1 MSRKSLDCRQV
12 LANGTCTLVITGSEA
27 EVLDLAILHAIV
39 SHNCDDPYR
48 LRQKLQALLVD
59 LPEVKSA
66 LA

>member
-12 LANGTCTLVITGSEA
+12 VGDGSCTLVITGAET

-39 SHNCDDPYR
+39 SHGCDDPYR
-48 LRQKLQALLVD
+48 LRQQLRPLLVEA
-59 LPEVKSA
+59 PAAKSA

>member
-12 LANGTCTLVITGSEA
+12 IAEGSCSLVITGSEI

-39 SHNCDDPYR
+39 SHGYDDPYR
-48 LRQKLQALLVD
+48 LRQQLVPLLMDV
-59 LPEVKSA
+59 PEASSA